1 MSNGNGASPAWPGAA
16 FSLAPARG
24 PTPPWS
30 RPGTFYPAREMT
42 PADRLAHY
50 AGQFPIVEVDA
61 TYYAPPAERTAGLW
75 VERTPPDF
83 TFDVKA
89 FRLLT
94 QHPTPP
100 RTLWKDL
107 AAALPDDL
115 KAKKNLYA
123 RDLPREL
130 LAEAFDRFVSALLPL
145 HSAGKLG
152 VVLFQLPPYVVPSRG
167 AYGYL
172 SWAAER
178 LAEYRVAVEF
188 RQQRWMDEAHRD
200 STLAF
205 LEEHQLSYVCVDAP
219 QGFRSSMPPVAAATA
234 ALAEVRFHGRNQE
247 TWEAPGHRRRREVPL
262 RLLPGRVAGV
272 GAAGEGPGRAGRPG
286 ARAHEQLLRRLRGQ
300 ERPATRHAARTS
312 RGEDG
317 GVERLGPAPHPPA
330 RQSAGRP
337 LLPHRPVHRFPDE
350 IGVAVVP
357 GVLLDHVN
365 QDPAQAGGLTGGPG
379 TPGKLPQAIVR
390 QGFGQKRPGALRRLV
405 PEREQL
411 LRESSAAE
419 CHSQSGSAFQST
431 VSHGG
436 CLARPCRLCENQ

>member
-1 MSNGNGASPAWPGAA
+1 
-16 FSLAPARG
+16 
-24 PTPPWS
+24 
-30 RPGTFYPAREMT
+30 MT

-50 AGQFPIVEVDA
+50 AGEFPIVEVDA

-167 AYGYL
+167 SYGYL

-188 RQQRWMDEAHRD
+188 RQERWMDEDHRE

-205 LEEHQLSYVCVDAP
+205 LEEHHLSYVCVDAP
-219 QGFRSSMPPVAAATA
+219 QGFRSSVPPVAAATA

-247 TWEAPGHRRRREVPL
+247 TWEAPGIGAAERFRYDYPPAELQEWVPRVKALAEQADRVHVLMNNCYADYGVKSARQLAMLLDQAVVRRRR
-262 RLLPGRVAGV
+262 
-272 GAAGEGPGRAGRPG
+272 AAPATWP
-286 ARAHEQLLRRLRGQ
+286 A
-300 ERPATRHAARTS
+300 RPAGS
-312 RGEDG
+312 
-317 GVERLGPAPHPPA
+317 
-330 RQSAGRP
+330 SGR
-337 LLPHRPVHRFPDE
+337 LLPHRPVHRL
-350 IGVAVVP
+350 P
-357 GVLLDHVN
+357 G
-365 QDPAQAGGLTGGPG
+365 
-379 TPGKLPQAIVR
+379 
-390 QGFGQKRPGALRRLV
+390 
-405 PEREQL
+405 
-411 LRESSAAE
+411 
-419 CHSQSGSAFQST
+419 
-431 VSHGG
+431 
-436 CLARPCRLCENQ
+436 